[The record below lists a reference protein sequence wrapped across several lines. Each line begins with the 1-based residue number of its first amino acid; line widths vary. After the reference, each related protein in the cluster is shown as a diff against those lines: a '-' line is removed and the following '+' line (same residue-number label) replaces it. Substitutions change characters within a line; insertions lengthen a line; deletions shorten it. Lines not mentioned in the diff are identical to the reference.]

1 VAKGAG
7 KIIFDVGC
15 DGQPDGE
22 LLARPDATGP
32 AIVQT
37 WGDTANRYLDG
48 SAAQHTGPYRD
59 GSGWRIIPVRVTASD
74 KAEVTISR
82 PSVVVE

>member
-1 VAKGAG
+1 VATGAG
-7 KIIFDVGC
+7 KITFDVGC

-22 LLARPDATGP
+22 PLARPDATG
-32 AIVQT
+32 AAVVQT
-37 WGDTANRYLDG
+37 WADTANRYLDR

-74 KAEVTISR
+74 RAEVTISR